1 MQASEF
7 AVSFFDAATTHPQL
21 AGSNAMKT
29 AFDTIESAQ
38 EFLGLLREAVDE
50 AKVSAQADIVA
61 EADVM
66 VPRRLDALRLVIY
79 KLEKLEHHMKVSG
92 RLLND
97 LRTLRRLLLD
107 ERAEPVGADRDPDAK
122 VQSTNSKL
130 PFAV

>member
-1 MQASEF
+1 
-7 AVSFFDAATTHPQL
+7 
-21 AGSNAMKT
+21 MKT

-50 AKVSAQADIVA
+50 AKLSAQADILSEA
-61 EADVM
+61 EAM
-66 VPRRLDALRLVIY
+66 APRRLDALRLVVY
-79 KLEKLEHHMKVSG
+79 KLDKLEHHMKVSG

-107 ERAEPVGADRDPDAK
+107 ERAETVGVQRDKEAK
-122 VQSTNSKL
+122 TQSTNSNL